1 MSSPRTPALTMDVAY
16 FADDITFD
24 TVNAHYE
31 FRGIPTVRKPG
42 YLKDELLAI
51 ENKIGVL
58 YHIQGNNNPN
68 PFNSLWLNILQARS
82 ASLVYSV
89 NQIVTHL
96 DSHGADIRHQHHL
109 ERLCGYI
116 HCHLQILIH
125 DLRYVENRVCI
136 LYQ

>member
-42 YLKDELLAI
+42 YLKDELQAI
-51 ENKIGVL
+51 DNKIGVL
-58 YHIQGNNNPN
+58 YHIQGNNDPN
-68 PFNSLWLNILQARS
+68 PFNSLWLDILQARS

-89 NQIVTHL
+89 SKIETYL
-96 DSHGADIRHQHHL
+96 DSHGADIRHQPQL

-116 HCHLQILIH
+116 HCHLQILKH
-125 DLRYVENRVCI
+125 DLRYVEDRVCL